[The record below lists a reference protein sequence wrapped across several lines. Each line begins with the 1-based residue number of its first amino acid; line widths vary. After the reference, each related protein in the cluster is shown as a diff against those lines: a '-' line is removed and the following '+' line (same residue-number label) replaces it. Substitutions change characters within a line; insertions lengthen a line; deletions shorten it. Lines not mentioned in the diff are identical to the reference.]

1 MLNRIN
7 LDLEHPVDLAM
18 LRPCVFLKCFRTILG
33 HSTYKPKSISR
44 RILSVGLVLVLTCV
58 SLGCGERSNTVVS
71 IALHPANQNILY
83 IATDEAVYKTRD
95 SGQSWQR
102 FEGELQRTRVI
113 SLVIDPQLPANVF
126 AGTNGDGAY
135 KSPDGGRNWHQFN
148 QGLQRGTISAIVN
161 QIVFHPHNNQTLYAA
176 TTVGAFQ
183 SSDGGKTWEPRL
195 SGMTE
200 INFVVSLAIDPH
212 HPEIMYAGTTGGVY
226 RTKNS
231 GDNWVKVTEGMV
243 AADAKMASMAMGV
256 NSLAIDP
263 INPRIIYAGTT
274 QGLFKSTNQGN
285 NWTKIGDALGGGYV
299 SEIQLDPSN
308 PTTIYLATSQ
318 GVKKSLDGG
327 ETWALKSSELEAT
340 SIRSIKLN
348 QKDTNT
354 LYIGTNGGGLY
365 RTTDGG
371 ETWTH
376 LPLTAAGD

>member
-1 MLNRIN
+1 MHSGQHYKIACEHTASKPKRVRPWTLN
-7 LDLEHPVDLAM
+7 LGL
-18 LRPCVFLKCFRTILG
+18 VFLLCGI
-33 HSTYKPKSISR
+33 
-44 RILSVGLVLVLTCV
+44 VM
-58 SLGCGERSNTVVS
+58 GCGERSNTVVS
-71 IALHPANQNILY
+71 IALNPTKSNILY

-95 SGQSWQR
+95 SGQSWER
-102 FEGELQRTRVI
+102 FEGELKRTRVI
-113 SLVIDPQLPANVF
+113 SLAIDPQLPANVF

-135 KSPDGGRNWHQFN
+135 KSPDGGRSWHQFN
-148 QGLQRGTISAIVN
+148 QGLQRGTISSIVN
-161 QIVFHPHNNQTLYAA
+161 QIVFHPGDSQTLYAA
-176 TTVGAFQ
+176 TTVGIFQ

-212 HPEIMYAGTTGGVY
+212 RPEIMYAGTTGGVY

-231 GDNWVKVTEGMV
+231 AENWVKVTEGMV

-263 INPRIIYAGTT
+263 KNPLIVYAGTT

-285 NWTKIGDALGGGYV
+285 NWTKVGDALGAGYV

-308 PTTIYLATSQ
+308 PDTIYLATSQ

-327 ETWALKSSELEAT
+327 ETWSLKSSGLEAT
-340 SIRSIKLN
+340 SIRSVKID
-348 QKDTNT
+348 QKNPKT

-365 RTTDGG
+365 RTEDGG

-376 LPLTAAGD
+376 LPLTAVRK